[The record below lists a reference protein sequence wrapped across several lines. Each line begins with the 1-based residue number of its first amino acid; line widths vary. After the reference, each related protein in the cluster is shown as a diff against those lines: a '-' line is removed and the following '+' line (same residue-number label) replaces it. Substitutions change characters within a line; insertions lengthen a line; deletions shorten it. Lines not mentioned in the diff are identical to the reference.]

1 MAFRWYIYILIY
13 YKRTNRVSNR
23 ILSQAGSG
31 NSVLFPQSTASLV
44 CFWHRWVTCFHHV
57 TTKHSALIVGEIIQ
71 EKTASAFTAEGFC
84 QHTWDI
90 SGVWIDGSMDGLWSL
105 NVIEGAAPTVFFF
118 TEAWQSHQIPQTT
131 WSVWSSLGRFDDRK
145 VVECISLFCPS
156 APPEP
161 RSKLPVDRLYDG
173 IDVLKDWAEPFTCRL
188 FASSAQAYVRAS

>member
-71 EKTASAFTAEGFC
+71 EKPASAFTAEGFC

-105 NVIEGAAPTVFFF
+105 NVIEGAAPTVFFLLRLDRVIKSRKQHDLCDLLLAGLM
-118 TEAWQSHQIPQTT
+118 TERLLNAFHCFVPQPHLSHVQN
-131 WSVWSSLGRFDDRK
+131 
-145 VVECISLFCPS
+145 
-156 APPEP
+156 
-161 RSKLPVDRLYDG
+161 
-173 IDVLKDWAEPFTCRL
+173 CR
-188 FASSAQAYVRAS
+188 